1 VVVPIK
7 TIKKSTPFNIQ
18 MSLEEDKKT
27 QFLLFFNNALS
38 TNFKIM
44 TLFSKLGEVLIS
56 VMPLPTDEIQKKV
69 LTDVKSIDSIFKA
82 EWKDSNSLEINA

>member
-1 VVVPIK
+1 
-7 TIKKSTPFNIQ
+7 

>member
-1 VVVPIK
+1 M
-7 TIKKSTPFNIQ
+7 T
-18 MSLEEDKKT
+18 LEDDKKA

-56 VMPLPTDEIQKKV
+56 VMPLPTNEIQKKV
-69 LTDVKSIDSIFKA
+69 LTDVKSID
-82 EWKDSNSLEINA
+82 